1 MNISTKEYDSTGK
14 LPATGKLKHA
24 EDKVL
29 IEFYVK
35 YDDTMGVGDKLVYYS
50 ALKGVVKSIFP
61 KGKEPVSEYR
71 RDEKVHTLLATHSIN
86 GRMVGSVLI
95 MAAMNKVLI
104 ELSRHVKDIM
114 GIPWDPEL

>member
-1 MNISTKEYDSTGK
+1 MKKRSFNYWKKRELANQLNQIK
-14 LPATGKLKHA
+14 
-24 EDKVL
+24 
-29 IEFYVK
+29 
-35 YDDTMGVGDKLVYYS
+35 
-50 ALKGVVKSIFP
+50 
-61 KGKEPVSEYR
+61 
-71 RDEKVHTLLATHSIN
+71 DEKVHTLLATHSIN